1 MKTPDNLLYTKEH
14 EWALFGKDDV
24 VVIGITDYAQ
34 NQLGDIIFIE
44 FPQIGEHISSGDI
57 FGEIE
62 AVKTV
67 SELYAPISGSIIEVN
82 IALEE
87 KPDLVNNDPFGGG
100 WIIKINPTNPDEKKN
115 LMDSNAYEEFLG

>member
-44 FPQIGEHISSGDI
+44 FPQIGENISSGDI

-67 SELYAPISGSIIEVN
+67 SELYSPISGSIIEVN

-100 WIIKINPTNPDEKKN
+100 WIIKINPTNTDEKKT
-115 LMDSNAYEEFLG
+115 LMDSNAYKEFVG

>member
-1 MKTPDNLLYTKEH
+1 MKTPDNLLYTEEH

-44 FPQIGEHISSGDI
+44 FPKIGEHISSGDI

-100 WIIKINPTNPDEKKN
+100 WIIKINSTNPDEKKT
-115 LMDSNAYEEFLG
+115 LMDSNAYEEFVG

>member
-1 MKTPDNLLYTKEH
+1 MKAPDNLLYTKEH

-44 FPQIGEHISSGDI
+44 FPQIGENISSGDI

-67 SELYAPISGSIIEVN
+67 SELYSPISGSIIEVN

-100 WIIKINPTNPDEKKN
+100 WIIKINPTNTDEKKT
-115 LMDSNAYEEFLG
+115 LMDSNAYKEFVG

>member
-1 MKTPDNLLYTKEH
+1 MKTPDNLLYTEEH

-100 WIIKINPTNPDEKKN
+100 WIIKINSTNPDEKKT
-115 LMDSNAYEEFLG
+115 LMDSNAYEEFVG

>member
-1 MKTPDNLLYTKEH
+1 MKTPDNLLYTEEH

-44 FPQIGEHISSGDI
+44 FPKIGEHISSGDI

-87 KPDLVNNDPFGGG
+87 KPDLVNNDPFGDG
-100 WIIKINPTNPDEKKN
+100 WIIKINSTNPDEKKT
-115 LMDSNAYEEFLG
+115 LMDSDAYEEFVG

>member
-115 LMDSNAYEEFLG
+115 LMDSNAYDEFVG

>member
-67 SELYAPISGSIIEVN
+67 SELYSPISGSIIEVN
-82 IALEE
+82 LALEE
-87 KPDLVNNDPFGGG
+87 KPDVVNNDPFGGG
-100 WIIKINPTNPDEKKN
+100 WIIKINPTNPDEKKT
-115 LMDSNAYEEFLG
+115 LMDSNAYEEFVG

>member
-44 FPQIGEHISSGDI
+44 FPKIGEHISSGDI

-100 WIIKINPTNPDEKKN
+100 WIIKINSTNPDEKKT
-115 LMDSNAYEEFLG
+115 LMDSNAYEEFVG

>member
-44 FPQIGEHISSGDI
+44 FPKIGEHISSGDI

-100 WIIKINPTNPDEKKN
+100 WIIKINPTNPDEKKT
-115 LMDSNAYEEFLG
+115 LMDSNAYDEFVG